1 MDVLDKFFNKFS
13 YKFNKGYPDMNNEQD
28 ILLLEQLL
36 KKFNI
41 DVKINEGLTPAELQ
55 KRAPRIPKFIE
66 KLFNDSSFELEDG
79 GTITLDKVNIDGVDF
94 NKSSSQDDL
103 TQALNKAK
111 KITVT
116 GDSNGT
122 SVTLSSGKLKKS
134 AEFGGGKGSGGGAA
148 NTALA
153 ESAQAVVNS
162 IRYNVL
168 GKDISKEDLT
178 PENYSKAKST
188 SNTTNSI
195 EEIESFLNSNPD
207 WMTSSI
213 SIANKLASSY
223 PGNFEFHRGSE
234 FVDRINTAAK
244 IALKEAGETGNINKW
259 NPADIWMVNPEV
271 KSTEFPTEINEL
283 NTLIKKLFDANKLIG
298 VSLKKTSDA
307 KIDVVNDSPKQQY
320 TYESVS
326 SSDKS
331 KDAYINY
338 SGGKIQFRTFENMS
352 GFQGEIIGTEAK
364 HGKVSLGLVNQLL
377 SKVGLPQTKD
387 PSEIRNLVKNPIPE
401 FETEFKNLFEKHVQG
416 EFDNFY
422 KEAGDDKK
430 YSKFLALNLIDI
442 VSSAPKRQRNIFIS
456 SLINYAKSQSDIS
469 SVFIKAY

>member
-1 MDVLDKFFNKFS
+1 
-13 YKFNKGYPDMNNEQD
+13 
-28 ILLLEQLL
+28 
-36 KKFNI
+36 
-41 DVKINEGLTPAELQ
+41 
-55 KRAPRIPKFIE
+55 
-66 KLFNDSSFELEDG
+66 
-79 GTITLDKVNIDGVDF
+79 
-94 NKSSSQDDL
+94 
-103 TQALNKAK
+103 
-111 KITVT
+111 
-116 GDSNGT
+116 
-122 SVTLSSGKLKKS
+122 
-134 AEFGGGKGSGGGAA
+134 
-148 NTALA
+148 
-153 ESAQAVVNS
+153 
-162 IRYNVL
+162 
-168 GKDISKEDLT
+168 
-178 PENYSKAKST
+178 
-188 SNTTNSI
+188 
-195 EEIESFLNSNPD
+195 
-207 WMTSSI
+207 
-213 SIANKLASSY
+213 
-223 PGNFEFHRGSE
+223 
-234 FVDRINTAAK
+234 
-244 IALKEAGETGNINKW
+244 
-259 NPADIWMVNPEV
+259 MVNPEV

-283 NTLIKKLFDANKLIG
+283 NALIKKLFDSNKLIG

-387 PSEIRNLVKNPIPE
+387 PSEVRNLVKNPTPE